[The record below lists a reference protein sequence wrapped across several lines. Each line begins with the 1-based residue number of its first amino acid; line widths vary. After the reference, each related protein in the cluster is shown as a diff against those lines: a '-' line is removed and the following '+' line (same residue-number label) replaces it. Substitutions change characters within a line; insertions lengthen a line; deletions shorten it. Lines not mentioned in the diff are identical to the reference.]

1 MNQRTLNI
9 VAVGLI
15 SLAVII
21 SSAILSDGYK
31 YKFTSQENIATTGLA
46 EKEFRSDLANWSVSF
61 KRKAMSRT
69 EGFTQLKKDAQRV
82 KEYLISKGFKSN
94 ELIFSSIEADK
105 SYLEKREENKYGN
118 FSYTQIFDGYNLSQ
132 SIDIETSNIE
142 LVEQTSREITELI
155 NEEIEI
161 NSSTPSYFYSKLE
174 DLKIALIADAT
185 SNATNRAKNIANKSN
200 CDLGALRQASMGV
213 FQITGK
219 NSSEE
224 FSWGGVYNTTDINK
238 KASITVKLQFGI
250 R

>member
-31 YKFTSQENIATTGLA
+31 YKFTSQETIATTGLA
-46 EKEFRSDLANWSVSF
+46 EKEFRSDIANWSVSF
-61 KRKAMSRT
+61 RRKSNSRT
-69 EGFTQLKKDAQRV
+69 EGFTLLQKDAKRV
-82 KEYLISKGFKSN
+82 KEYLISKGFKETDLKLTSV
-94 ELIFSSIEADK
+94 EADK
-105 SYLEKREENKYGN
+105 SYVEKREQNERGYY
-118 FSYTQIFDGYNLSQ
+118 SYTQIFDGYNLSQ
-132 SIDIETSNIE
+132 SIEIETSDIL

-161 NSSTPSYFYSKLE
+161 NSRTPSYYYSKLE

-185 SNATNRAKNIANKSN
+185 TNATNRAKNIAEKSN
-200 CDLGALRQASMGV
+200 SGLGELRQASMGV

-224 FSWGGVYNTTDINK
+224 YSWGGVYNTSDIDK

-250 R
+250 K